1 VKIALAFA
9 TVLCAFLLSAA
20 SVRADK
26 IPVRSAGNYGT
37 ILGSPTALGS
47 DLSQLEW
54 DCDPTSTPCPSTQGF
69 ELIVG
74 LTSPVPSGTVF
85 TLDLPS
91 SFDGTWGAFSCATSS
106 VQNNFGFSL
115 CATSTSSACANALT
129 ASMTNPDVFTL
140 IATASCTDPTFLFD
154 LNSGGGNQLASLGGN
169 TATTPEPES
178 LVLIIMGVLSL
189 GLWSRKR
196 LIA

>member
-1 VKIALAFA
+1 VKIALSFA
-9 TVLCAFLLSAA
+9 MVLCAFIFSAA

-37 ILGSPTALGS
+37 ISGSPTALGS

-74 LTSPVPSGTVF
+74 LTSPVPSGTTF
-85 TLDLPS
+85 TIDLPS
-91 SFDGTWGAFSCATSS
+91 SFDGIWSPFSCASMG
-106 VQNNFGFSL
+106 QNNFGFSL
-115 CATSTSSACANALT
+115 CASSTSSPCANALT
-129 ASMTNPDVFTL
+129 ASANPDVFTL
-140 IATASCTDPTFLFD
+140 TATASCTDPTFLFD
-154 LNSGGGNQLASLGGN
+154 LSSGGGNQLASLGGN